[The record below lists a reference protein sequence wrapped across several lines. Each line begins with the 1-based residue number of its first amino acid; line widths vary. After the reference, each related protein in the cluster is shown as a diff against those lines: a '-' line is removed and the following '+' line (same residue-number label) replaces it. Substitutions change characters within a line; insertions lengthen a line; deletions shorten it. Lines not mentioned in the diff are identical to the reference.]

1 MKRILLMVFRNLF
14 FVPYGWFKLCWYA
27 SHAERYSEE
36 QRYQLLK
43 YVDNR
48 AVKGGNLVIDG
59 HGMENIPKEN
69 GFIFFPNHQGLFDVL
84 AIIQVCPVPFSV
96 VAKKELT
103 NVPFLKQV
111 FACMKAFMI
120 DRDDV
125 KQSMQVIIN
134 VIKEVKAGRNY
145 LIFAEGTRSKDGNH
159 PQEFKG
165 GSFKAATKSKCP
177 IVPVALIDSYKAF
190 DTGSVKKLTVQV
202 HFLEPIYY
210 DEYKDMKTTEIAAEG
225 GQTKISVAAAASLQA
240 TFDDEL
246 IPLFEKENPGVT
258 VEGTYAS
265 SGDLQQQIE
274 SGLDADVFFSA
285 ATSNMDTL
293 VDENLV
299 DKDTV
304 VDLLKNDV
312 VLIMPKD
319 SKLGIKGFK
328 DITKAD
334 TIAIGDP
341 ESVPAGKYAKEIL
354 TNLGVYDEVEKKA
367 SLGASVTEV
376 LSWVAEGSA
385 DAGIV
390 YATDAQTE
398 NTNGDDKEVEIVAT
412 AEDSMMQTPV
422 IYPVGTVSSS
432 AHKDEAKAFED
443 FLQTDEAK
451 AILEKAGF
459 TINE

>member
-312 VLIMPKD
+312 VLITPKD

-354 TNLGVYDEVEKKA
+354 TNLGVYDEVEKEIKKDSA
-367 SLGASVTEV
+367 SRLHARRQMLKVLYGVTEV
-376 LSWVAEGSA
+376 PTQAAGKKNGTKSVDLVAKLFDEVAPKYVSRNGGYTRIVKIGQRKG
-385 DAGIV
+385 DA
-390 YATDAQTE
+390 AM
-398 NTNGDDKEVEIVAT
+398 EV
-412 AEDSMMQTPV
+412 
-422 IYPVGTVSSS
+422 
-432 AHKDEAKAFED
+432 
-443 FLQTDEAK
+443 L
-451 AILEKAGF
+451 LELV
-459 TINE
+459 